1 VNDRKLLLER
11 LLNPGEVVV
20 FDGAMGTMLYSKGVF
35 INQNYDELD
44 LRAPD
49 LVREVHRAY
58 VKAGAEVIETNTFGA
73 SRTKLTGFGLE
84 TQVHAINKAAAELA
98 REEAGDNVLVAGA
111 VGPLGVRLEPY
122 GPTSLSEARAIFA
135 EQMRGLKDGGADF
148 FILETFADL
157 AEIEQGILAARE
169 VDPSMPVIAQMT
181 VGTDCLTPYGASA
194 EDIAKSLDAFGADI
208 IGLNCSVGPQI
219 ILDAVEKMSKVTS
232 RKLSAQPN
240 AGMPREVQG
249 RSMYMASPEYMA
261 TYAAHLVRAGAKVVG
276 GCCGTTPEHIA
287 AIVEGIRPLS
297 PRQARVRP
305 RPRGEQSSSTEAPHA
320 LAVEPTPFGERSKFA
335 GKIARGEFV
344 TSVEIVP
351 PRGVDAS
358 KMLRDAHALKEAGVD
373 AINVPDGPRAQ
384 SRMGA
389 LLTSLLIEQRVNIET
404 VTHYCCRDRNLLGM
418 LSDLLGASAI
428 GLRNMLIITGDPPKM
443 GPYPNATAVFD
454 IDAIGLTNLVNN
466 LNHGLDPGGNS
477 IGTPTSFVLGVGV
490 NPGAID
496 IQHELKR
503 FGWKV
508 EAGAEY
514 AITQPVFDVEQLESF
529 LAKLGGH
536 RIPIIAGVWPLVSL
550 RNAEFL
556 ANEVP
561 GVTVPPHIIERMRRA
576 NNKSKEH
583 GVKEGIIIAQE
594 MLERVKSS
602 VQGVQVSAPFGKV
615 ELALEVFRETLAG
628 APA

>member
-1 VNDRKLLLER
+1 VSDRRLLLER
-11 LLNPGEVVV
+11 LLNPGEVIV

-111 VGPLGVRLEPY
+111 IGPLGVRLEPY

-208 IGLNCSVGPQI
+208 IGLNCSVGPQT
-219 ILDAVEKMSKVTS
+219 ILDAVEKMSKVTTK
-232 RKLSAQPN
+232 KLSAQPN

-305 RPRGEQSSSTEAPHA
+305 RPRSEQSGSAEAPHA
-320 LAVEPTPFGERSKFA
+320 HAVEPIPFVERSKFA

-344 TSVEIVP
+344 TSV
-351 PRGVDAS
+351 
-358 KMLRDAHALKEAGVD
+358 
-373 AINVPDGPRAQ
+373 
-384 SRMGA
+384 
-389 LLTSLLIEQRVNIET
+389 
-404 VTHYCCRDRNLLGM
+404 
-418 LSDLLGASAI
+418 
-428 GLRNMLIITGDPPKM
+428 
-443 GPYPNATAVFD
+443 
-454 IDAIGLTNLVNN
+454 
-466 LNHGLDPGGNS
+466 
-477 IGTPTSFVLGVGV
+477 
-490 NPGAID
+490 
-496 IQHELKR
+496 
-503 FGWKV
+503 
-508 EAGAEY
+508 
-514 AITQPVFDVEQLESF
+514 
-529 LAKLGGH
+529 
-536 RIPIIAGVWPLVSL
+536 
-550 RNAEFL
+550 
-556 ANEVP
+556 
-561 GVTVPPHIIERMRRA
+561 
-576 NNKSKEH
+576 
-583 GVKEGIIIAQE
+583 
-594 MLERVKSS
+594 
-602 VQGVQVSAPFGKV
+602 
-615 ELALEVFRETLAG
+615 
-628 APA
+628 